1 MLINSKI
8 CGLLGLARRAG
19 KLSFGTEACKKDIE
33 KNKIKLIIIAKDSAE
48 RTKMNFKNI
57 CKEKNIPI
65 FEILN
70 IEEISNSIGQNN
82 KAIIGIKDINFSN
95 EIIKIINGGEAIG

>member
-19 KLSFGTEACKKDIE
+19 KLSLGTEACKQDIE

>member
-19 KLSFGTEACKKDIE
+19 KLSFGTEACKQDIE

-95 EIIKIINGGEAIG
+95 EIIKIIKEGEAIG

>member
-19 KLSFGTEACKKDIE
+19 KLSFGTESCKQDIE
-33 KNKIKLIIIAKDSAE
+33 RNKIKLVIIATDTAE
-48 RTKMNFKNI
+48 RTKMNFRNI
-57 CKEKNIPI
+57 CKEKKIPI
-65 FEILN
+65 LEILN
-70 IEEISNSIGQNN
+70 IEEMSNSIGQNN